1 MKLREKVN
9 KILNTQTFTNKKGT
23 LDQSRDLVL
32 ITEEA
37 YPKEIAVTF
46 KGANCKL
53 LDALNP
59 GDIVEVTFDIQSREY
74 NGRYFTSL
82 NAWKL
87 DIIKS
92 IVDNPEQKT
101 DIPPA
106 EPQPATADEDEDKY

>member
-9 KILNTQTFTNKKGT
+9 KVMSTTTYTDKNGDVHYN
-23 LDQSRDLVL
+23 RDLIL

-46 KGANCKL
+46 KDGNCKL

-59 GDIVEVTFDIQSREY
+59 GDIVEVTLDIQSREY

-87 DIIKS
+87 DIIKTV
-92 IVDNPEQKT
+92 VDNTQQAADTPPT
-101 DIPPA
+101 APVSTNGNVIIP
-106 EPQPATADEDEDKY
+106 Q